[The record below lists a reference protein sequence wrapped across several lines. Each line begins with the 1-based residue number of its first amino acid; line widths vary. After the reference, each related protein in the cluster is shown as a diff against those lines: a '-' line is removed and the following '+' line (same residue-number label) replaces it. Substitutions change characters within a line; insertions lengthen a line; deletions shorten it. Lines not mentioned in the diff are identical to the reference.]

1 MRGAYMGGA
10 YTGGAYT
17 GGAYKGSGAYN
28 GGAALDVTTMGRVIT
43 GADVTMVV
51 LVIGGAATTDGV
63 TCTGRYGPGSLE
75 S

>member
-17 GGAYKGSGAYN
+17 GSGAYK

-43 GADVTMVV
+43 GGDETMVVV
-51 LVIGGAATTDGV
+51 LVIGGAAITDGV
-63 TCTGRYGPGSLE
+63 TCTGRYGPGSLG